1 MLALKLQRTLT
12 KDLRSLHKSEFG
24 AEPEVVVSAP
34 GTINLMGEHTDYN
47 EGLVLQVG
55 LNRSVSVAM
64 SRRKDSSLRF
74 YAADFNERKRTTI
87 ANLKYKREDRWAN
100 YPKGVLF
107 ELLQLGLSFRGVD
120 VTIAGDVPQGIG
132 LGSSA
137 ALEVATAV
145 AMKSL
150 FAYELTDMQIIQCS
164 SRAET
169 VFMGLESEITD
180 QFVSCVAREGHAVFL
195 DVRTLEYSLIPVDLG
210 DVGIY
215 VTNSN
220 VPQVSTQADF
230 RQRKEEC
237 KECVVYLSKKK
248 PGTALRDYSVH
259 DLKTSMG
266 WVPESIRRVCMHVVQ
281 ENQRVLDAKR
291 ALISGDAGKL
301 GKLMSRSHE
310 SLRDY
315 YEVSCPELDW
325 LVKRAIEIDGVTGSR
340 MTGPGFG
347 GCTVSLIRES
357 AFAKYKE
364 RLEEYE
370 RIFGFT
376 AEAFACRPSN
386 GVSVSGRGGSR

>member
-1 MLALKLQRTLT
+1 MAI
-12 KDLRSLHKSEFG
+12 SL
-24 AEPEVVVSAP
+24 
-34 GTINLMGEHTDYN
+34 
-47 EGLVLQVG
+47 
-55 LNRSVSVAM
+55 
-64 SRRKDSSLRF
+64 RKDNSLRF

-107 ELLQLGLSFRGVD
+107 ELLQLGFSYRGVD
-120 VTIAGDVPQGIG
+120 VTISGDVPQGIG

-145 AMKSL
+145 AMRRL
-150 FAYELTDMQIIQCS
+150 FDLDLSDMQIIQCS

-169 VFMGLESEITD
+169 VFMGLDTELTD
-180 QFVSCVAREGHAVFL
+180 QMVTCLARKGRVVFL
-195 DVRTLEYSLIPVDLG
+195 DLRTLEYSLIPVEIDNARL
-210 DVGIY
+210 I

-220 VPQVSTQADF
+220 VPQVLVDADI
-230 RQRKEEC
+230 RDRKKSC
-237 KECVVYLSKKK
+237 KECVEYLSARKA
-248 PGTALRDYSVH
+248 GTSLRDYTVH

-266 WVPESIRRVCMHVVQ
+266 YVPEAIRRVSMHVVQ

-291 ALISGDAGKL
+291 ALLSRDAGKL
-301 GKLMSRSHE
+301 GKLMSQSHE
-310 SLRDY
+310 SLRDF

-325 LVKRAIEIDGVTGSR
+325 LVKRAIEIEGIYGSR

-347 GCTVSLIRES
+347 GCTITLLDAQAGE
-357 AFAKYKE
+357 KYKS

-376 AEAFACRPSN
+376 ANVFPCDLAEGAHLLD
-386 GVSVSGRGGSR
+386 GK

>member
-1 MLALKLQRTLT
+1 MGELKLQRTLT
-12 KDLRSLHKSEFG
+12 KDLPAVHRSEFG
-24 AEPEVVVSAP
+24 TEPEIVVSAP

-55 LNRSVSVAM
+55 LNRSVSVAI
-64 SRRKDSSLRF
+64 SRRKDTSLRF

-107 ELLQLGLSFRGVD
+107 ELLQLGFSFRGVD
-120 VTIAGDVPQGIG
+120 ITISGDIPQGIG

-137 ALEVATAV
+137 AIEVATAF
-145 AMKSL
+145 AMKEL
-150 FAYELTDMQIIQCS
+150 FSFELSEMQIIQCS

-180 QFVSCVAREGHAVFL
+180 QFVSCVAQEGHAVFL
-195 DVRTLEYSLIPVDLG
+195 DLRTLEYSLVPVDLG

-230 RQRKEEC
+230 RQRKEDC
-237 KECVVYLSKKK
+237 KECVVYLNKKR
-248 PGTALRDYSVH
+248 PGSSLRDYSVH

-266 WVPESIRRVCMHVVQ
+266 WLPESIRRVCMHVVQ
-281 ENQRVLDAKR
+281 ENQRVLEAKR
-291 ALISGDAGKL
+291 ALISGDALKL
-301 GKLMSRSHE
+301 GKLMVRSHE

-315 YEVSCPELDW
+315 FEVSCPELDW
-325 LVKRAIEIDGVTGSR
+325 LVKRAMEIDGVTGSR

-357 AFAKYKE
+357 AFGKYKE

-376 AEAFACRPSN
+376 AEVFPCRPSK
-386 GVSVSGRGGSR
+386 GVSVLAKG